1 MSNYPSRNEEYNVTW
16 DSSSYSTGLN
26 FDTNDMENFN
36 SDALNFQSFDGQ
48 YTDNVGGNF
57 SANKQSYSY
66 YDPTTAQ
73 QDTYDAYSGVG
84 APPRPVGQ
92 NEFEEEEPP
101 LLEEL
106 GIFPDRIM
114 GKTLMVLNPFQ
125 NQNSVDANILCE
137 TDLAGPAAFCVLL
150 GSCLLLAGAKAQFS
164 YVYGLVV
171 ISCIVMYCLLS
182 LMTTR
187 GNITF
192 GSVVSI
198 LGYCLLPVSVLS
210 LCGIFLPLYSPVG
223 IALSIIAVLWS
234 SLSASKLFVT
244 LSEDSRQR
252 PLIAYP
258 CALLY
263 GTFAL
268 VIVF

>member
-1 MSNYPSRNEEYNVTW
+1 MSSYPPRSEEYNVGW
-16 DSSSYSTGLN
+16 DSSTYSTGLN
-26 FDTNDMENFN
+26 FDANDMTNFN
-36 SDALNFQSFDGQ
+36 SDSLNFQSFDGQ
-48 YTDNVGGNF
+48 YAENVGGNF
-57 SANKQSYSY
+57 SPNKQSYSF

-73 QDTYDAYSGVG
+73 QDTYAPYADMG
-84 APPRPVGQ
+84 APPSSGGQ
-92 NEFEEEEPP
+92 NEFEEDEPP

-106 GIFPDRIM
+106 GIYPDRIM

-125 NQNSVDANILCE
+125 NRSLVDANILCE
-137 TDLAGPAAFCVLL
+137 TDLAGPIAFCVLL
-150 GSCLLLAGAKAQFS
+150 GSCLLLAGAKAHFG

-210 LCGIFLPLYSPVG
+210 ICGIFLPLHSPMG
-223 IALSIIAVLWS
+223 IVLSMIAVLWS

-244 LSEDSRQR
+244 LSEDSQQR

-268 VIVF
+268 IIVF